1 MGRWL
6 ACSARMLSVSPLE
19 LRALSHLNAIVDG
32 YEDTIDHL
40 SRVFG
45 AQMNIRIPG
54 NPENP
59 DDTDACLITIGD
71 VIFELFAPRRRGERG
86 QGRLLDRFGD
96 HFIGV
101 EFQVPDVA
109 RAREQCPALDVPI
122 ISDVGRYFLTHPRA
136 CVGISWEIWDGNWY
150 KFLGP
155 EGPGPLHPRA
165 YWRDEHPLGLD
176 GCARVSVAAENLDTA
191 VERLIAVVGARE
203 IGRSLRPQA
212 VAMGAELQIGDTV
225 FEVLAPTGSGPI
237 SSFIDR
243 YGERIRSTVF
253 KTIDLDR
260 VAKHLGEQGIDL
272 VPGDREGTL
281 AIPPEQN
288 HNLLFEFTE

>member
-1 MGRWL
+1 
-6 ACSARMLSVSPLE
+6 MLSVSPLQ
-19 LRALSHLNAIVDG
+19 LLALSHLNAIVDG

-40 SRVFG
+40 ARVFG
-45 AQMNIRIPG
+45 AQVNIRIPG
-54 NPENP
+54 NSEAP

-101 EFQVPDVA
+101 EYQVPDVSQ
-109 RAREQCPALDVPI
+109 AREQCRALDVPI
-122 ISDVGRYFLTHPRA
+122 INDVGRYFLTHPRS

-150 KFLGP
+150 EYLGP
-155 EGPGPLHPRA
+155 DGPGPLHPRT

-176 GCARVSVAAENLDTA
+176 GCARISVAAENLDTA

-203 IGRSLRPQA
+203 IGRSPRPQA

-237 SSFIDR
+237 SSFLDR

-253 KTIDLDR
+253 KTVNLGA
-260 VAKHLGEQGIDL
+260 VEKHLREQGIDL
-272 VPGDREGTL
+272 VPGDRGDTL